1 MARIKF
7 TDKWVSSC
15 SLPAE
20 GRVEH
25 SDAICPGLYMRVSS
39 RGVRTFTLIVRRGK
53 LIRRTLGRYPVL
65 TLAAARQ
72 TAMALMREMEE
83 ADAQD
88 VATPTITLAEL
99 INAYSQTHLPGLRSA
114 AGIKAIL
121 MQSALAD
128 LRARPAASIER
139 REVIAV
145 LDEIVA
151 TGRGHA
157 AVNLLKNLRAMY
169 NWGMDRDLVA
179 ANPCDRIRPPVRT
192 TQRDRILTDREI
204 TSVLQAC
211 GRVPAP
217 FGDLVRVL
225 LHTGSRRNEAAQMRW
240 SELDGAAWTLPAARS
255 KNGRPNLLPLPP
267 AVMSI
272 VTSQQKH
279 GEDGFVFTTTG
290 GARPSS
296 NFSKN
301 LRALH
306 EASGTSGW
314 TLHDLRRTARTK
326 LSQLG
331 VSRDVARRVVG
342 HSGDMLDATYDHY
355 SFAREKGD
363 ALRKLAVHLAE
374 LNMPDAGDQ

>member
-25 SDAICPGLYMRVSS
+25 SDSICPGLYMRVSS

-151 TGRGHA
+151 TA
-157 AVNLLKNLRAMY
+157 
-169 NWGMDRDLVA
+169 
-179 ANPCDRIRPPVRT
+179 
-192 TQRDRILTDREI
+192 
-204 TSVLQAC
+204 
-211 GRVPAP
+211 
-217 FGDLVRVL
+217 
-225 LHTGSRRNEAAQMRW
+225 
-240 SELDGAAWTLPAARS
+240 
-255 KNGRPNLLPLPP
+255 
-267 AVMSI
+267 
-272 VTSQQKH
+272 
-279 GEDGFVFTTTG
+279 G
-290 GARPSS
+290 GTPR
-296 NFSKN
+296 
-301 LRALH
+301 
-306 EASGTSGW
+306 
-314 TLHDLRRTARTK
+314 
-326 LSQLG
+326 
-331 VSRDVARRVVG
+331 
-342 HSGDMLDATYDHY
+342 
-355 SFAREKGD
+355 
-363 ALRKLAVHLAE
+363 
-374 LNMPDAGDQ
+374 